1 MKLILVLVMLIG
13 PISPAFAQQRETA
26 SQSRVLQ
33 TQSDTVDY
41 FDGRGQLIGSVTKI
55 GGVTYFIGPDGSQLG
70 TAETV
75 EGRRVFKSY

>member
-1 MKLILVLVMLIG
+1 MRLILILVTGIVGIG
-13 PISPAFAQQRETA
+13 SAFAEQNESTSQTRA
-26 SQSRVLQ
+26 SEKN
-33 TQSDTVDY
+33 SDTVDY

-75 EGRRVFKSY
+75 EGHRVFKSY